1 MQFTVNEGLIQEF
14 TSVIESPAPAG
25 RQKEQVVQEFLEA
38 NPELIPTPNR
48 LNHQLHFD
56 VVVSKFP
63 LSTELVTDYVY
74 LTKSSDT
81 WRITLVE
88 LEVPDKN
95 IFTSSIGKIVTTAE
109 FNAAMNQVRSWKA
122 FVDDNRTEVL
132 RKLEPLIQPLNMRQN
147 PIEFNYQLIISRS
160 EDKNL
165 SAARKKHFRMLI
177 QESGID
183 ILTYDTLLTWYR
195 EDRKFKKNILRLSG
209 DMFQFKIMHKN
220 PEHIFAYVGPD
231 KLMLTPE
238 QRQRLLD
245 DGYEIEKW
253 ERGDLLTYN
262 TKYAQSTYQRE
273 LENGTLL
280 AFARA

>member
-1 MQFTVNEGLIQEF
+1 M
-14 TSVIESPAPAG
+14 
-25 RQKEQVVQEFLEA
+25 
-38 NPELIPTPNR
+38 PNR

-56 VVVSKFP
+56 VIVSKFP
-63 LSTELVTDYVY
+63 LSTELTTDYVY
-74 LTKSSDT
+74 ITKSSDT

-88 LEVPDKN
+88 LEVPEKN
-95 IFTSSIGKIVTTAE
+95 IFTSSVGKIITTAE

-122 FVDDNRTEVL
+122 FIDDNKAEVL
-132 RKLEPLIQPLNMRQN
+132 RKLEPLIQPLIMRQN
-147 PIEFNYQLIISRS
+147 PIEFHYQLIISRS
-160 EDKNL
+160 ADKNL

-183 ILTYDTLLTWYR
+183 ILTYDTLLTWYK

-209 DMFQFKIMHKN
+209 DMFQFKTMHIK

-231 KLMLTPE
+231 KLLLTTD
-238 QRQRLLD
+238 QRQRLIN

-253 ERGDLLTYN
+253 EKGDLLTYN

-273 LENGTLL
+273 LENGTL
-280 AFARA
+280 FTFGRA